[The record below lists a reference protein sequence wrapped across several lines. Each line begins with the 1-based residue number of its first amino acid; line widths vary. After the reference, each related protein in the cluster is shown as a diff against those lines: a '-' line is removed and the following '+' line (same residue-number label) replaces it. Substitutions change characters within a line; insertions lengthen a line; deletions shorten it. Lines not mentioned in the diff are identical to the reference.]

1 MFHQFEQR
9 KKKGSIRPLAEASLE
24 AFSLSIKAKAY
35 LPIRLKMTL
44 IYSTLSR
51 PGPIQ
56 TTLKMKYLLAKQ
68 IISYGDA
75 F

>member
-9 KKKGSIRPLAEASLE
+9 KKGSIRPLAEASLE

-44 IYSTLSR
+44 LYSTLSS

-56 TTLKMKYLLAKQ
+56 TTLKMKYLLANHF
-68 IISYGDA
+68 ISYGVA